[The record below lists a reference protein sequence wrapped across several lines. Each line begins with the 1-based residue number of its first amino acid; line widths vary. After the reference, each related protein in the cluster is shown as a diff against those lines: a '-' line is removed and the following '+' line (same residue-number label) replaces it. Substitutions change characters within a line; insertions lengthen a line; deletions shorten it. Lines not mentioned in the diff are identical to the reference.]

1 MGRLLMGGRSELT
14 TQANLQIEA
23 EGPTEEDLVAAEGTH
38 VGAEEDEVVIAMA
51 AVDLTPGEEDMVAVD
66 MVVVMDPGTLTAVA
80 GVGATS
86 SREDPTET
94 VTTNAHL
101 TSYNPSRLKIILP
114 MAEFRKILGATPSSP
129 PEYF

>member
-1 MGRLLMGGRSELT
+1 MGGRSELT
-14 TQANLQIEA
+14 TQANLQTEA

-38 VGAEEDEVVIAMA
+38 VGAEEDEVAIATA
-51 AVDLTPGEEDMVAVD
+51 AVDLTPGVVD
-66 MVVVMDPGTLTAVA
+66 MMVVMDPGTLTAVA

-86 SREDPTET
+86 SLEDPTET